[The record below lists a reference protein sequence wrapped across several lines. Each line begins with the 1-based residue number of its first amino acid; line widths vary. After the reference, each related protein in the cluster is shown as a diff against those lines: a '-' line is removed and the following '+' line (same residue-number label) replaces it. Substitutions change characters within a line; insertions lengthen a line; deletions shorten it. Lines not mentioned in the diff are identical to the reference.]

1 MINTPLSEQYRLAAL
16 EWIDA
21 DATASMLEE
30 TKTATFSKMVGQILD
45 DNPSIAV
52 NRAEHIIKSGQEYEE
67 FINKMV
73 LARAHAS
80 RLKVQV
86 EYLRM
91 RFSEQQSADATAR
104 AEMRL

>member
-21 DATASMLEE
+21 DAAASMLEE